1 MVYADHILASDNKI
15 IKNGRLTTQRL
26 IVARDFVKAVYVILN
41 SLTSPIKTLTMSI
54 RNIKG
59 TIVFMI
65 AVTSIGVTM
74 ASQTS

>member
-15 IKNGRLTTQRL
+15 IKNGGLTTQRV

-41 SLTSPIKTLTMSI
+41 SLTRPIKTLTMSI

-59 TIVFMI
+59 TIVLMI